1 MSESF
6 TQTVQHADHIVPG
19 SPEGLPAGA
28 FAQLHVHSDYSLS
41 KGASKVKEMV
51 ARAAKL
57 SIPAIALVDE
67 GNMYG
72 AFQFSKEA
80 ADKGIQPIIGT
91 KLWFALDDSGLRGSI
106 ILLAQNAIGY
116 ANICAILSASHR
128 PHEGTRGGEGIID
141 MDFFENY
148 LEGVIALTG
157 GRDGCLWRFLEKS
170 RDEDAEGL
178 LDHLKQRL
186 GDRLYVEVARC
197 GDEDADE
204 VAIEERLIDMAF
216 SQDVPLVA
224 ASEAWYSVEGRND
237 AFEILKAV
245 ESQGTVKLGDEGV
258 VSKTQRRFYLRTLD
272 EMKALFED
280 IPHAV
285 DNTAHIARRCSFKV
299 EYRDPIL
306 PPFDAGTGRTEAEEL
321 RAQSREGLD
330 ERLRLT
336 LIPEDQHD
344 TYRKRLEFELD
355 IIAGMKFPGYFLIV
369 SDFIKWAKAQGIPVG
384 PGRGSG
390 AGSLVAYALQI
401 TNINPIPHGLLFE
414 RFLNPERVSMP
425 DFDIDF
431 CQDRREEVIQYV
443 HHKYGS
449 DYVALIATFG
459 EIKSKTALKD
469 VGRVARSDEF
479 GEYGYGEM
487 DRLTKLIPMDK
498 ANPKPLKEAMADKD
512 SPQFREMV
520 ESDRKYKTLIDN
532 AMKIEGLFRSNGS
545 HAAGVLITGVPLTS
559 ICAIGWDD
567 KKQMGVSQFNMK
579 DVEPAGAV
587 KFDFL
592 GLKTLSVLREAVE
605 HVKNTTGEE
614 INLDLLPLDDTKTYE
629 MLARGGT
636 NGIFQFESDGMK
648 KWLQALKPDRFEDLV
663 AMTSLYR
670 PGPMDMIPHYV
681 DCKNGLAEP
690 IYPEPVEETK
700 LFLEET
706 HGIMVY
712 QEQVMLVA
720 QKVAGYS
727 LGKADLLRRAM
738 GKKIEAEMIKQRV
751 EFVAGAIEQAKKKA
765 EAAAEND
772 PDQAQPFDEQRVKK
786 AADHLFDHIAK
797 FAGYGFNKSH
807 AAAYSLISY
816 HTAYLKCH
824 YPAQFF
830 AALMTYEIGSS
841 DGPKRMAKIKD
852 DMNAGGIP
860 MLLPDINRSGP
871 RFKAEEYQ
879 PGKFGVRFGLAAI
892 QSISID
898 LPILHDARAKGDFK
912 SLEDFYKRAGAQ
924 FNKGQLEKLAEAGAF
939 DLLAKNR
946 ASAANV
952 VAFLSRG
959 GRKAN
964 PNQGDLFG
972 GELEVAVPAETADIP
987 EWGNRVDREFKA
999 VGFYFGEHPMERYE
1013 SKLRKIKV
1021 KRKGSLVQWMKENGR
1036 AELNDKRLAGLVDNY
1051 RSGISKKGNPYLVA
1065 DFVEKNDSFN
1075 VWFSGD
1081 RRKLD
1086 DLQNTLR
1093 NATIARRPVVVLG
1106 RIVVRDNNSVSIYG
1120 DEAYDAE
1127 ALMAEERGRIRI
1139 IVDRDSV
1146 MASAEEAHKVR
1157 DAIARFEKG
1166 EIAEQ
1171 EVERVRLMT
1180 KMDGIKRKAADI
1192 NAAVG
1197 RLRDDEAPQAVP
1209 VIITLKIGEAETN
1222 IALDGKYLIDQ
1233 AAENSLKSVDGVT
1246 QVLEEV

>member
-6 TQTVQHADHIVPG
+6 TQTVPHDGTIVSGPTG
-19 SPEGLPAGA
+19 GLPAGA

-51 ARAAKL
+51 ARAKML
-57 SIPAIALVDE
+57 SIPAMALVDD

-80 ADKGIQPIIGT
+80 AEKGIQPIIGT
-91 KLWFALDDSGLRGSI
+91 KLWFALDDNGLRGSI
-106 ILLAQNAIGY
+106 ILLAQNATGY
-116 ANICAILSASHR
+116 ANICAILSAGHR
-128 PHEGTRGGEGIID
+128 PHDGTKGGEGIID
-141 MDFFENY
+141 MEVFEDY
-148 LEGVIALTG
+148 LDGVIALTG
-157 GRDGCLWRFLEKS
+157 GRDGCLWRFLEKG

-178 LDHLKQRL
+178 LDYLRQRF

-204 VAIEERLIDMAF
+204 VSIEEKLIDMAY
-216 SQDVPLVA
+216 SQEVPLVA
-224 ASEAWYSVEGRND
+224 ASEAWYSVESRND

-245 ESQGTVKLGDEGV
+245 ESQGTVKLSDEGIQ
-258 VSKTQRRFYLRTLD
+258 SKTQRRFYLRTLD

-299 EYRDPIL
+299 EYREPIL

-321 RAQSREGLD
+321 KVQSREGLD
-330 ERLRLT
+330 ERLRLM
-336 LIPEDQHD
+336 LIPEDQHAS
-344 TYRKRLEFELD
+344 YRKRLEFELG
-355 IIAGMKFPGYFLIV
+355 IIEGMGFPGYFLIV

-443 HHKYGS
+443 LKKYGM

-479 GEYGYGEM
+479 GEYGFGEM
-487 DRLTKLIPMDK
+487 DRLTKLIPMEK
-498 ANPKPLKEAMADKD
+498 QQPKKLKDALADD
-512 SPQFREMV
+512 DAPQFREMV
-520 ESDRKYKTLIDN
+520 ESDRKYKVLIDN

-545 HAAGVLITGVPLTS
+545 HAAGVLITGVPMTS
-559 ICAIGWDD
+559 ICAVGWDE

-605 HVKNTTGEE
+605 HVKNTTGKE
-614 INLDLLPLDDTKTYE
+614 INLDLLPLDDAETYA
-629 MLARGGT
+629 MLARGET

-681 DCKNGLAEP
+681 DCKNGVAKPE
-690 IYPEPVEETK
+690 YPEPVEETK

-712 QEQVMLVA
+712 QEQVMQVA

-727 LGKADLLRRAM
+727 LGKADILRRAM
-738 GKKIEAEMIKQRV
+738 GKKIEAEMIQQRV
-751 EFVAGAIEQAKKKA
+751 AFVAGAVDEAKKKA
-765 EAAAEND
+765 AAAAEAAAAGQD
-772 PDQAQPFDEQRVKK
+772 PEPFDEQRVKK

-816 HTAYLKCH
+816 HTAYLKRH

-830 AALMTYEIGSS
+830 AAFLTYEVEK
-841 DGPKRMAKIKD
+841 PERMAKIKE
-852 DMNAGGIP
+852 DMDAVGVP
-860 MLLPDINRSGP
+860 MLLPDINESYP
-871 RFKAEEYQ
+871 RFKPQEYQ
-879 PGKFGVRFGLAAI
+879 PGKFGVRFGLMAI
-892 QSISID
+892 QGISAEM
-898 LPILHDARAKGDFK
+898 PIMLEARSKGPFK
-912 SLEDFYKRAGAQ
+912 SLEDFYKRAGTQ
-924 FNKGQLEKLAEAGAF
+924 FNKGQFEKLAEAGAF
-939 DLLAKNR
+939 DMLAKNR

-952 VAFLSRG
+952 LGFLSRG
-959 GRKAN
+959 GRKVN

-972 GELEVAVPAETADIP
+972 GELEIAVPAETADIP

-1021 KRKGSLVQWMKENGR
+1021 KRKGSLIQWMKENGR

-1065 DFVEKNDSFN
+1065 DFSEKSDSFT

-1081 RRKLD
+1081 RKKLEN
-1086 DLQNTLR
+1086 LQETLR

-1106 RIVVRDNNSVSIYG
+1106 RVVIRDNSSVSIYG

-1127 ALMAEERGRIRI
+1127 TLMSEERGRIRI

-1146 MASAEEAHKVR
+1146 MPSAEESHKVR
-1157 DAIARFEKG
+1157 DAVALFEKG
-1166 EIAEQ
+1166 EMPEQ
-1171 EVERVRLMT
+1171 ELERIRLMT

-1209 VIITLKIGEAETN
+1209 VIITLKVGEAETN
-1222 IALDGKYLIDQ
+1222 IALEGKYVIDQ
-1233 AAENSLKSVDGVT
+1233 AAENSLKSIDGVT
-1246 QVLEEV
+1246 QVSEEV